1 MRTSLRTT
9 AGCPTSRR
17 HRRMRRFLRSL
28 SWCSSWLLIAVGCG
42 PPTPPPADELRVA
55 IEDRAKTL
63 DPRFASD
70 VFGQRISRH
79 LIFDSLVQHGDDLE
93 IQPQLAAAWQQP
105 DDHTYIF
112 ELRPDVR
119 FHDATPLTTDDVV
132 FTYRQLM
139 DPGMASPFGAVL
151 RQKIRR
157 VEALD
162 ERRIRFELVAPT
174 ASFLTSIITPILPR
188 HLVESGEFPQR
199 LVGSGPFRLVEQ
211 QSHEILLQANE
222 AYFLGPPHVAKL
234 RLRVIEDNNTRF
246 LELRKGNIDLMINAL
261 PEELV
266 DLVSLPPLND
276 DYRIVEE
283 AGLSYNYLA
292 FNFNHPQLAQHAVR
306 QAIAHALDIEQI
318 VEHRLGGH
326 AQRARGLLSPQN
338 PFHAA
343 DLPLIPHDPSLARR
357 LLDEAGFA
365 DPDGDGPQP
374 RLRFDLLVSNNPQ
387 AVSNARIV
395 QAQLRRVG
403 IELSIRSF
411 EWGTFY
417 GDIQAGDF
425 QLTLMR
431 WVGVSDPDFYY
442 DLFHSSQT
450 PPQGRNRG
458 SYRNA
463 RMDDLVSR
471 ARACLEPVER
481 RHLYHEIQ
489 HLAARD
495 LPYVSLWHPNNH
507 TILHR
512 RVEGYN
518 MHPKAGFYPFR
529 KIRLRALGPDDPAAS
544 LLSQQLRRIDAP
556 GPFEGQ

>member
-1 MRTSLRTT
+1 MRTT
-9 AGCPTSRR
+9 
-17 HRRMRRFLRSL
+17 RRMTVDCRTNPHDHRMSSFLRAL
-28 SWCSSWLLIAVGCG
+28 PRVLIGLLVITACG
-42 PPTPPPADELRVA
+42 PSSPPPADELRVA

-93 IQPQLAAAWQQP
+93 IQPQLAADWQQP
-105 DDHTYIF
+105 DDSTYIF
-112 ELRPDVR
+112 RLRPGVR
-119 FHDATPLTTDDVV
+119 FHDGTPLSTDDVV

-139 DPGMASPFGAVL
+139 DPALASPFGAVL
-151 RQKIRR
+151 RQKIRH

-162 ERRIRFELVAPT
+162 GQHIRFELVAPT

-188 HLVESGEFPQR
+188 HLVESGDFPER
-199 LVGSGPFRLVEQ
+199 LVGTGPFRLVEQ

-222 AYFLGPPHVAKL
+222 DYFLGAPHVATL

-261 PEELV
+261 PEELI
-266 DLVSLPPLND
+266 DLVRLPPLD
-276 DYRIVEE
+276 ADYRIIEE

-292 FNFNHPQLAQHAVR
+292 FNFNHSDLARLEVR
-306 QAIAHALDIEQI
+306 QAIAHALDIDQI

-338 PFHAA
+338 PYHAP
-343 DLPLIPHDPSLARR
+343 DLPLIAHDPSRARK
-357 LLDEAGFA
+357 LLDGAGFE
-365 DPDGDGPQP
+365 DPDGDGPLP
-374 RLRFDLLVSNNPQ
+374 RRRFDLLVSNSPQ
-387 AVSNARIV
+387 AVANARIV
-395 QAQLRRVG
+395 QAQLRQVG

-425 QLTLMR
+425 ELTLMR

-458 SYRNA
+458 SYSHP

-471 ARACLEPVER
+471 ARACLEPQER
-481 RHLYHEIQ
+481 RRLYTEIQ
-489 HLAARD
+489 HLAAQD

-507 TILHR
+507 TIVHR
-512 RVEGYN
+512 RVVGYN
-518 MHPKAGFYPFR
+518 MHPKAGFQPFR
-529 KIRLRALGPDDPAAS
+529 KVRLKTSALDHAAAS
-544 LLSQQLRRIDAP
+544 LLPQ
-556 GPFEGQ
+556 